1 MAVLKY
7 PLATEKAVGLIT
19 KGNTI
24 VYVVDSRATKA
35 QIKQEFQ
42 GVFNTK
48 VSDVR
53 TVNMPNNV
61 KRAYIK
67 LSKESSA
74 GDIAMKLKL
83 V

>member
-1 MAVLKY
+1 MSVLKY

-19 KGNTI
+19 NGNTI
-24 VYVVDSRATKA
+24 IYVVDSRATKS

-42 GVFNTK
+42 SAFNAK
-48 VSDVR
+48 VKSVR
-53 TVNMPNNV
+53 TVNMPNNS

-67 LSKESSA
+67 LSKDSSA

>member
-1 MAVLKY
+1 MSVLKY

-42 GVFNTK
+42 GVFNAK

-67 LSKESSA
+67 LSKESNA

>member
-1 MAVLKY
+1 MSVLKY

-42 GVFNTK
+42 GVFNAK
-48 VSDVR
+48 VSAVR
-53 TVNMPNNV
+53 
-61 KRAYIK
+61 
-67 LSKESSA
+67 S
-74 GDIAMKLKL
+74 L
-83 V
+83 VH

>member
-1 MAVLKY
+1 MAMLKY

-24 VYVVDSRATKA
+24 IYVVDSRATKA

-42 GVFNTK
+42 AMFNAK
-48 VSDVR
+48 VDNVH
-53 TVNMPNNV
+53 TVNMPTNQ

-74 GDIAMKLKL
+74 SDIAMKLKL